1 MDIKWVEDF
10 LSLAAMRSFSRAA
23 EQRNVTQPAF
33 SRRIRALE
41 TWVGT
46 QLVDRSTYPLTL
58 TAAGKLFRDSAGESL
73 RLLQDTRA
81 MLHAQ
86 HTSASTLRLS
96 AGHSLA
102 LNFIPDWLQQLKKSQ
117 PGIST
122 RVVATDVH
130 DSVLSLIEGDCDLLL
145 CYHHPQLPINLDPDQ
160 YDYLTIGTESVLPV
174 SLPARS
180 GAPAFALPGSKG
192 QALEVLSYA
201 SASFFG
207 RVVELILAGAGRDH
221 HFSKRFES
229 DMAELLKRMALK
241 GGGMAWLPRRSIA
254 QELDEGRLVRAGDHH
269 WSLELEIRLFRARA
283 NTRPALLAI
292 WQALSQ
298 QAI

>member
-10 LSLAAMRSFSRAA
+10 LALAAIRSFSRAA

-58 TAAGKLFRDSAGESL
+58 TAAGKLFRDSAGESM
-73 RLLQDTRA
+73 RLLQDTRV

-86 HTSASTLRLS
+86 HTSTSTLRLT

-102 LNFIPDWLQQLKKSQ
+102 LNFIPDWLQGLRKAQ
-117 PGIST
+117 PGISA
-122 RVVATDVH
+122 RIVATDVH

-160 YDYLTIGTESVLPV
+160 YDYLTIGAESVLPV
-174 SLPARS
+174 SLPSRS
-180 GAPAFALPGSKG
+180 GAPAFALPGSKT
-192 QALEVLSYA
+192 QPTETLSYA
-201 SASFFG
+201 GASFFG
-207 RVVELILAGAGRDH
+207 RVVELILADAGRGH
-221 HFSKRFES
+221 HLARRFES
-229 DMAELLKRMALK
+229 DMAELLKRMALN
-241 GGGMAWLPRRSIA
+241 GAGMAWLPQRSIA
-254 QELDEGRLVRAGDHH
+254 RELDDGRLVRAGDHR
-269 WSLELEIRLFRARA
+269 WSLELEIRVLRARA
-283 NTRPALLAI
+283 NQRPALLAI
-292 WQALSQ
+292 WDTLGRRA
-298 QAI
+298 A